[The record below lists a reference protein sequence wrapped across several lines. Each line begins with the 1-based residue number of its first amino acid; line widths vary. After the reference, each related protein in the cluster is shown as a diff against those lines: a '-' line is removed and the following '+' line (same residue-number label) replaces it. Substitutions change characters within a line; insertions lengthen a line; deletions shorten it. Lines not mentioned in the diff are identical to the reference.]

1 MDSLDQDICPGVI
14 SITGEF
20 MQLGWLQ
27 TFVAVYDC
35 GSFTKAARRLG
46 ITQPAVTQHI
56 RNLEK
61 KLGQDLFDRTPQ
73 GAEPTEEGH
82 VLANETK
89 DSISDLN
96 RILLRRLGST
106 SGDRPLKL
114 GGPAALMSERI
125 LPSLAE
131 LTTDGMDIDISL
143 DTSSNLLED
152 LKSCAVDMAI
162 STVQPRCRGLDS
174 MPLNDEDL
182 LLVASPQIAD
192 ELPPGIL
199 EVDGARALEKLPL
212 VTNGEAEP
220 ITRHYW
226 QTVFDSAPPAR
237 PALVVSDMRA
247 VKAAAVGSVGIAVL
261 PSYLCTDEITRNDLV
276 VLMEP
281 EIPPITTFYLATRS
295 GTLADPSIAKVHDH
309 LLISAKAW

>member
-1 MDSLDQDICPGVI
+1 
-14 SITGEF
+14 

-27 TFVAVYDC
+27 TFIAVYEC
-35 GSFTKAARRLG
+35 GSFTKAAQRLG

-56 RNLEK
+56 RSLEK
-61 KLGQDLFDRTPQ
+61 KLGQELFDRTPQ
-73 GAEPTEEGH
+73 GADPTEEGH

-89 DSISDLN
+89 DAISDLN
-96 RILLRRLGST
+96 HTLSRRLGAT
-106 SGDRPLKL
+106 SSDRPLKL
-114 GGPAALMSERI
+114 GGPAAFMSERI
-125 LPSLAE
+125 LPSLSE
-131 LTTDGMDIDISL
+131 LTSDGMDIDIRL

-152 LKSCAVDMAI
+152 LKSCTVDMAI
-162 STVQPRCRGLDS
+162 STIQPRCRGLDS

-199 EVDGARALEKLPL
+199 EVDGARALEKLPM
-212 VTNGEAEP
+212 VTNGDAEP

-226 QTVFDSAPPAR
+226 QTVFESTPPTR
-237 PALVVSDMRA
+237 PALVVSDVRA

-276 VLMEP
+276 VLTEP
-281 EIPPITTFYLATRS
+281 EIPPIITFYLATRS
-295 GTLADPSIAKVHDH
+295 GTLTDLCIAKVHDH
-309 LLISAKAW
+309 LLTSAKAW